1 MKNKLFTYENKLLVL
16 MSITF
21 GLVFVDRMALT
32 YLSPFLIKD
41 LKLNNAQLGMLV
53 SGLSLTWAISGYLST
68 SWAEKNN
75 KKKVVFVGAVVLFS
89 LSSISSALATTFTIL
104 LVTRLLMGLSEGP
117 TLPLIQSFIAKE
129 SSKNRLGFNMGF
141 LQSFGSTLF
150 GFMIA
155 PVVLVLLAEKFGW
168 RSAFLIAGIP
178 GLIIA
183 FVNWKFLRK
192 STVENTIEN
201 TQKSEDKSL
210 SFKEIWKYRNMRIGI
225 LISCCM
231 MTWLNCNIAF
241 LPKYFIEEQHIT
253 EGEIGTIMG
262 LMGLSSLLSG
272 IIIPTLS
279 DRFGRKPFVIIFAF
293 VGVFYPLA
301 ILYLQNSGFQIP
313 VMFITYFFFGAFPVV
328 LSAIPSEII
337 PMHSTGKAIGMLGG
351 AGEIVGGMIAPLVAG
366 ILADKYGISIPFYVA
381 GFAALVAGIA
391 SFMLIE
397 TKVKTNTITN

>member
-1 MKNKLFTYENKLLVL
+1 

-41 LKLNNAQLGMLV
+41 LGLNNAQLGMLV
-53 SGLSLTWAISGYLST
+53 SGLSFTWAISGYIST
-68 SWAEKNN
+68 SWAEKHN
-75 KKKVVFVGAVVLFS
+75 KKKAVFVGAVVLFS
-89 LSSISSALATTFTIL
+89 LSSISSALATTFTVL

-129 SSKNRLGFNMGF
+129 SSKNRIGFNMGF

-155 PVVLVLLAEKFGW
+155 PIVLVLLAEKFGW
-168 RSAFLIAGIP
+168 RSTFLIAGIP

-183 FVNWKFLRK
+183 LVNWKFLRK
-192 STVENTIEN
+192 NTVENV
-201 TQKSEDKSL
+201 QKLEDKSL
-210 SFKEIWKYRNMRIGI
+210 IFKELWAYKNIRVGV

-231 MTWLNCNIAF
+231 MTWLNCSIAF
-241 LPKYFIEEQHIT
+241 LPKFFIEIQHLT
-253 EGEIGTIMG
+253 EGQIGAIMG
-262 LMGLSSLLSG
+262 LMGLSSLISG
-272 IIIPTLS
+272 IVVPTLS
-279 DRFGRKPFVIIFAF
+279 DKYGRKPFVMIFAF
-293 VGVFYPLA
+293 VGIFYPMA
-301 ILYLQNSGFQIP
+301 ILFMQNSGLQIP
-313 VMFITYFFFGAFPVV
+313 SMFIAYFFFGTFPIV

-366 ILADKYGISIPFYVA
+366 ILADKYGISIPFYIA

-397 TKVKTNTITN
+397 TKVKTNTNTITNPIYNDTKKIQSETFR

>member
-1 MKNKLFTYENKLLVL
+1 MKNKLNTYENKLLVL

-32 YLSPFLIKD
+32 YLSPYLIKD
-41 LKLNNAQLGMLV
+41 LGLNNAQLGMLV
-53 SGLSLTWAISGYLST
+53 SGLSLTWAISGYIST
-68 SWAEKNN
+68 SWAEKHN
-75 KKKVVFVGAVVLFS
+75 KKKLVFVGAVILFS

-104 LVTRLLMGLSEGP
+104 LITRLLMGLSEGP

-129 SSKNRLGFNMGF
+129 SSKNRIGFNKGF

-150 GFMIA
+150 GFMLA
-155 PVVLVLLAEKFGW
+155 PVLLVLLAEKFGW

-178 GLIIA
+178 GIIMA

-192 STVENTIEN
+192 STVENT
-201 TQKSEDKSL
+201 QKSEDKSL
-210 SFKEIWKYRNMRIGI
+210 SFKELLKYRNMQIGI

-241 LPKYFIEEQHIT
+241 LPKYFIEKQHIT
-253 EGEIGTIMG
+253 EGEIGAIMG

-279 DRFGRKPFVIIFAF
+279 DRFGRKPLVIIFAF

-301 ILYLQNSGFQIP
+301 ILYLQNSGIQIP
-313 VMFITYFFFGAFPVV
+313 AMFIAYFFFGTFPVV

-366 ILADKYGISIPFYVA
+366 ILADKYGISIPFFMA
-381 GFAALVAGIA
+381 GFAALLAGIL

-397 TKVKTNTITN
+397 TRVKSQPILN